1 MSDIYEGIDLG
12 FRPSSRVFPMTA
24 EKFLLSRVKGTW
36 RRDILEL
43 AVEEDRLLE
52 VDPFFTAV
60 SLSDEERKA
69 RSAVHPSFMGG
80 EYLPDFEDDEVEVA
94 RIELNS
100 VTGDVISIR
109 GSQTQDGFRYRV
121 VDEYDNE
128 YLLEPTEITIDKPL
142 CLGDFGKFVCRAA
155 NLVEIVSLNE
165 FEDVTAAQ
173 KFIRGSS
180 QFYPE
185 FSRYIS
191 RTVMNLVPTSE
202 EQSDSEG
209 GSSRIAGGNYDGK

>member
-12 FRPSSRVFPMTA
+12 FRPSPRVFPMTA
-24 EKFLLSRVKGTW
+24 EKLLLSRVKGTW
-36 RRDILEL
+36 RRDILEM
-43 AVEEDRLLE
+43 AVEEDRLPE
-52 VDPFFTAV
+52 VDPFFTAT

-80 EYLPDFEDDEVEVA
+80 EYLPDFEDEEVEVA

-100 VTGDVISIR
+100 VTGDVISVR

-142 CLGDFGKFVCRAA
+142 CLGDFGKFVSRAA
-155 NLVEIVSLNE
+155 NLAEIVSLNE
-165 FEDVTAAQ
+165 FEDVREAKAFFRAKST
-173 KFIRGSS
+173 
-180 QFYPE
+180 FYPQ
-185 FSRYIS
+185 FPKYLS
-191 RTVMNLVPTSE
+191 RTIEHLLPDTGE
-202 EQSDSEG
+202 DAATDP
-209 GSSRIAGGNYDGK
+209 AGDG

>member
-12 FRPSSRVFPMTA
+12 FCPLPRVFPMTA
-24 EKFLLSRVKGTW
+24 ERLLLSRVKGTW
-36 RRDILEL
+36 RRDILEM

-60 SLSDEERKA
+60 SLSDEDRKA

-94 RIELNS
+94 RIELAS
-100 VTGDVISIR
+100 VTGDVISVR
-109 GSQTQDGFRYRV
+109 GSQTKDGFRYRV

-128 YLLEPTEITIDKPL
+128 FLVDPNEITVDKPL

-155 NLVEIVSLNE
+155 NIAEIVSSNE
-165 FEDVTAAQ
+165 FSDAREAKAFFRVKST
-173 KFIRGSS
+173 
-180 QFYPE
+180 FYPQ
-185 FSRYIS
+185 FSMYLL
-191 RTVMNLVPTSE
+191 RTIDHLLPQPDVDAETVAT
-202 EQSDSEG
+202 EG
-209 GSSRIAGGNYDGK
+209 E